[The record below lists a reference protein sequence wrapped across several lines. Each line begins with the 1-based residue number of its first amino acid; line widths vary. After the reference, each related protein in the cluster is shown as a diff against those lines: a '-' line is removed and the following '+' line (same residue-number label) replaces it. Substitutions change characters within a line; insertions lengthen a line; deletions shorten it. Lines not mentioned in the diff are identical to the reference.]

1 MSDGA
6 EIVPEGQGLVEL
18 HSHYVRTRHCLAI
31 QADFGPLFTDYYLHL
46 MQNEIRLEP
55 EHDGMLKDALAA
67 MTLHL
72 TARPRDELSA
82 WTINLNQPVL
92 NLFVTGDSNIDD
104 KQPTDTGLLVG
115 TVCGRVFTHDV
126 KVGPTCLF
134 FAQSKRPRLPD
145 RQSTVEVTGT
155 DMLRL
160 AEQYYAQSEQLPARY
175 FRLGG
180 DRYGMV
186 VAQPDNDRSWFE
198 GLETGDIERL
208 AETEELSL
216 LETRAYRFGCGCTL
230 DLIYAVIAPMAR
242 ASFDELF
249 EGEDALRIQCPRC
262 GGRFRVTQ
270 EGVRAWLAAHPPAGQ
285 ARED

>member
-1 MSDGA
+1 MDA

-18 HSHYVRTRHCLAI
+18 QSHYVRTRHCMALWG
-31 QADFGPLFTDYYLHL
+31 DFGPLYTDYYLHL

-55 EHDGMLKDALAA
+55 EHDAMLKDALAA

-92 NLFVTGDSNIDD
+92 NLFVTGDSDSTSR
-104 KQPTDTGLLVG
+104 PEGERMVG
-115 TVCGRVFTHDV
+115 TVCGRVFTRDV
-126 KVGPTCLF
+126 KVGPNCLF

-145 RQSTVEVTGT
+145 RQSTVEVSGH

-186 VAQPDNDRSWFE
+186 VAQPDNDRPWFD
-198 GLETGDIERL
+198 GLQVEDVLRL
-208 AETEELSL
+208 GETEELSL

-230 DLIYAVIAPMAR
+230 DLIHAVIAPMAR
-242 ASFDELF
+242 ASMEELF
-249 EGEDALRIQCPRC
+249 EGEASLRIQCPRC
-262 GGRFRVTQ
+262 GGRFHVTQ
-270 EGVRAWLAAHPPAGQ
+270 EGVRAWLDAHPPSKPA
-285 ARED
+285 